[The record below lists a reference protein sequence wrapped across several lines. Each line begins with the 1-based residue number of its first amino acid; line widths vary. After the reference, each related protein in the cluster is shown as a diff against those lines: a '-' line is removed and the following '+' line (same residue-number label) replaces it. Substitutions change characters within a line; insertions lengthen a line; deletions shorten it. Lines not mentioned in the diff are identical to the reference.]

1 MLKSKVFHRLDL
13 SAEFYE
19 QFDCRNKS
27 LKKRVGFF
35 EIESIDKPN
44 VITIALNP
52 KEYYQRFIDHSD
64 NKKHK
69 GLKKSTSAMD
79 FDFYSNRLSDL
90 TEYSNEFL
98 YNPNKV
104 EQIEQKRFEV
114 KNEPMQMKSVSKV
127 QFGKLNDKRFYF
139 PNGIISL
146 PYGHPYLKELR
157 KEKHKYWDVHKV
169 IQTKKNDF
177 LKKESK
183 VLESI
188 PRLNILK
195 QIFTQIP
202 ILYELGSNTKSISF
216 WWKTIKELIKN
227 GSCK

>member
-1 MLKSKVFHRLDL
+1 MLKRKVFHRLDL

-19 QFDCRNKS
+19 QFDCRNES

-52 KEYYQRFIDHSD
+52 KEYYERFIDHSD

-69 GLKKSTSAMD
+69 GLKKSTPGMD
-79 FDFYSNRLSDL
+79 FDSYSNRLSDL

-114 KNEPMQMKSVSKV
+114 KNESMQMRSVSKV
-127 QFGKLNDKRFYF
+127 QIGQLNDKRFYF
-139 PNGIISL
+139 SNGTISL
-146 PYGHPYLKELR
+146 PYVHPYLQKLR
-157 KEKHKYWDVHKV
+157 KEKHKYQDIHKA
-169 IQTKKNDF
+169 IQTKKDGF

-188 PRLNILK
+188 SRLNILK
-195 QIFTQIP
+195 QIFIQMP
-202 ILYELGSNTKSISF
+202 ILFELDSNTKFISSG
-216 WWKTIKELIKN
+216 WKTTKELIKN
-227 GSCK
+227 GSWK